1 MDTAITILLIL
12 FIAIELL
19 YLVTCVITIHKIIT
33 YRKTTSDNRTL
44 SISTIAFLMSCI
56 AGSIVNNIHDMLGE
70 RFAVPIFILF
80 LVVEILYLLIITQIA
95 LNNTR
100 MKPALSL
107 LLLCSLLF
115 IPYLA
120 SKKWTAGSYDPL
132 FAYESLIV
140 TSISFTYFLQLG
152 YEIKIK
158 NVLKDPVTLI
168 VLGLFFCYSLP
179 FAYNTV
185 MTVSNLLERNF
196 YQNIRQSKYDHFL
209 LAFVSRVGT
218 LCYIIFN
225 IFIYKAFKCKKQV
238 PVGISL

>member
-1 MDTAITILLIL
+1 
-12 FIAIELL
+12 
-19 YLVTCVITIHKIIT
+19 
-33 YRKTTSDNRTL
+33 
-44 SISTIAFLMSCI
+44 MSCI
-56 AGSIVNNIHDMLGE
+56 VGSIVNNFHILLVE
-70 RFAVPIFILF
+70 RFAVSVFILF

-100 MKPALSL
+100 MKSALSL

-120 SKKWTAGSYDPL
+120 SKKWTWVSFDPV
-132 FAYESLIV
+132 FAYESLIA

-152 YEIKIK
+152 DEIKTK
-158 NVLKDPVTLI
+158 NVLEDPVTLI

-185 MTVSNLLERNF
+185 MAVSNLLDPNI
-196 YQNIRQSKYDHFL
+196 YQNIEQSKYDL
-209 LAFVSRVGT
+209 LLFATVSRVGT
-218 LCYIIFN
+218 LCYIILN
-225 IFIYKAFKCKKQV
+225 IFIYKAFKCKKQA